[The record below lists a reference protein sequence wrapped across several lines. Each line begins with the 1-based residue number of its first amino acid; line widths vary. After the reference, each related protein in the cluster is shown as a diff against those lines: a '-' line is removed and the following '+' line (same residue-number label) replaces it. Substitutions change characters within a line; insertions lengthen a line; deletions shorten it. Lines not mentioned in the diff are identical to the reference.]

1 MSRKPNRRRLAKEE
15 LRRIIEFCRS
25 IESKGLNPFLVDVED
40 LISVIREYFPSLKDP
55 EELSLDAEALN
66 QVASIIKM
74 QSEWVKRR
82 ATSLYRDPFLI
93 EEKLRSL
100 PIRRLAEVFLKAWHP
115 IVELEQITVGSL
127 RSAMKYWDS
136 LAPIDE
142 RWREERLS
150 KVEAGATTRE
160 ELIKQ
165 GILRDETFL
174 SEIERLWDE
183 LKEAAG
189 RDGMVD
195 YWDFI
200 GAESYGETIRRAYLA
215 SFLITYGYARL
226 IIQPLEEKIFLKPNE
241 APISKTDAQPFSF
254 PISLSYERWRQWRE
268 KQGE

>member
-1 MSRKPNRRRLAKEE
+1 MMSSKPRRKLVQEE

-25 IESKGLNPFLVDVED
+25 VENKGLNPFLVDVED
-40 LISVIREYFPSLKDP
+40 LISVIREYFPSLKNA

-100 PIRRLAEVFLKAWHP
+100 SIRDLAEVFLKAWHP
-115 IVELEQITVGSL
+115 IVEFEQITIGSL
-127 RSAMKYWDS
+127 KTAMKYWES
-136 LAPIDE
+136 LAPLSE
-142 RWREERLS
+142 RWREEGLLR
-150 KVEAGATTRE
+150 VEAGMTTRE

-174 SEIERLWDE
+174 SEIERLWEE
-183 LKEAAG
+183 LKEVAG
-189 RDGMVD
+189 EGGRVD

-200 GAESYGETIRRAYLA
+200 GAESYEETIRRAYLT
-215 SFLITYGYARL
+215 SFLITYGYAALEIR
-226 IIQPLEEKIFLKPNE
+226 PLEEKILLKPNE
-241 APISKTDAQPFSF
+241 SPVSKTDEQPFSF
-254 PISLSYERWRQWRE
+254 PIPVSYERWRQWRDQRE
-268 KQGE
+268 E